1 MMRRPP
7 TSTRTDTLFPYTT
20 VVRSA
25 HALRVELH
33 VEQLAAAARHG
44 IAGQDVEYRQR
55 GHAGADAQRDRPH
68 HQRGQRLVAAEAA
81 QREVEVVGEHLD
93 ESSVTCCSVGA
104 YSGAM
109 LFAKS
114 LDRSMAVAH
123 KCAHARATRRRWY
136 PLLSAP
142 GPAPPKGRWP

>member
-55 GHAGADAQRDRPH
+55 GHAGADAQRDRQH
-68 HQRGQRLVAAEAA
+68 HQRGPRLVAAEAA
-81 QREVEVVGEHLD
+81 QREVAVVGEHID
-93 ESSVTCCSVGA
+93 ESSVPCFSVGA
-104 YSGAM
+104 NSGAM
-109 LFAKS
+109 HFAKTFA
-114 LDRSMAVAH
+114 RTRAVEL
-123 KCAHARATRRRWY
+123 RRT
-136 PLLSAP
+136 SC
-142 GPAPPKGRWP
+142 GGRG